1 MDEFKLY
8 MMKDKGWSSDHYDK
22 ILFEFN
28 RFITLYHEDD
38 NISPNGAVDT
48 FWHEFL
54 LETRIYHE
62 YCFDKFGHY
71 VHHSVLRSQDNN
83 WKHRY
88 QQTLTKY
95 KNKYGD
101 IDNEFWVTVDD
112 DNSSK
117 VSSSNVSPSN
127 VSPSN
132 VSPSNVSPSKVDLN
146 SFDMNEIDL
155 MKNLVGQPHFPVT
168 VKGLTGRT
176 YIIQTCDNMTIYQ
189 LKHLIDGLGN
199 MARLIFDRKELDN
212 KKTIKDYNITSD
224 SIIHLVLKLC

>member
-127 VSPSN
+127 VSPS
-132 VSPSNVSPSKVDLN
+132 KVDLN